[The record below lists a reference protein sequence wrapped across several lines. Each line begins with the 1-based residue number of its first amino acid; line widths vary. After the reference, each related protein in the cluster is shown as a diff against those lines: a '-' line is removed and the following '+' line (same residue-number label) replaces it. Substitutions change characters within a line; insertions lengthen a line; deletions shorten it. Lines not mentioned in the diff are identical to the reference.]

1 VCPLKHPHGHEP
13 QVARCFV
20 KLFLNQ
26 SLIIVDV
33 LGSITPPQ
41 WYVTHPSQRMPFSTR
56 EISETVVFQITGKF
70 LGSLEGEAFKETIE
84 ELKESGKK
92 QVVIDL
98 SKADFMDS
106 SGIGT
111 LIGAFTSMKKVD
123 GDVKLAG
130 MKERIKNLFLLTRL
144 LGPVFEE
151 YDTVDEAIASMQ

>member
-1 VCPLKHPHGHEP
+1 
-13 QVARCFV
+13 
-20 KLFLNQ
+20 
-26 SLIIVDV
+26 
-33 LGSITPPQ
+33 
-41 WYVTHPSQRMPFSTR
+41 
-56 EISETVVFQITGKF
+56 
-70 LGSLEGEAFKETIE
+70 
-84 ELKESGKK
+84 
-92 QVVIDL
+92 
-98 SKADFMDS
+98 MDS

>member
-1 VCPLKHPHGHEP
+1 MVRHTPVAAHAFFNTRNLRNRRLPDHGQIP
-13 QVARCFV
+13 G
-20 KLFLNQ
+20 Q
-26 SLIIVDV
+26 S
-33 LGSITPPQ
+33 
-41 WYVTHPSQRMPFSTR
+41 RR
-56 EISETVVFQITGKF
+56 
-70 LGSLEGEAFKETIE
+70 EAFKETIE